1 VANLRIVSWNI
12 QKGIGMDF
20 RRDLDRTV
28 SVLRD
33 ADADV
38 FGLQE
43 VLEHQA
49 ELVARALDSDWA
61 WGPAR
66 PRFGNALYVRG
77 DVIEHR
83 VHDLSVPRCEPRAC
97 LEALIAVRDTR
108 LRVFVCHFG
117 LGFRE
122 REIQAARLR
131 DVLRSAQPDA
141 PRVVFGDFNE
151 WQRRG
156 PVGRTLTREFPLAPA
171 PLRTH
176 PSPLPIFALD
186 RIAWDPHL
194 VGTVRVAGVKNA
206 SDHCMLRADL
216 APEPAPGLA
225 GPPSIR

>member
-1 VANLRIVSWNI
+1 
-12 QKGIGMDF
+12 MDF

-28 SVLRD
+28 RVLAE

-38 FGLQE
+38 IGLQE
-43 VLEHQA
+43 VLEPQA
-49 ELVARALDSDWA
+49 ELVASALATDWA

-77 DVIEHR
+77 EVLSRR
-83 VHDLSVPRCEPRAC
+83 VHDLSVPRCESRAC
-97 LEALIAVRDTR
+97 LEALVAVRDTR
-108 LRVFVCHFG
+108 VRMFVCHFG

-131 DVLRSAQPDA
+131 DILRGAERDA
-141 PRVVFGDFNE
+141 PRIVLGDFNE

-171 PLRTH
+171 PRPTH

-194 VGTVRVAGVKNA
+194 VGSVRVTGVKNA
-206 SDHCMLRADL
+206 SDHRMLRADL
-216 APEPAPGLA
+216 APGPAPALA